1 MTIFNLGSVNIDRFY
16 ALPHLPQPGETL
28 SASDYS
34 VGLGGK
40 GVNQSVAA
48 ARAGAKVHHIGAIG
62 KSDNWVRD
70 RIESYGV
77 DCTYLRALSGNTG
90 HAIIYVDA
98 AAENTIV
105 LDAGTN
111 AQQDSG
117 SIAKAIELA
126 KPDDTLLLQNETN
139 LQAQT
144 AKLALDKGLRVIYSA
159 APFSIEAVKQVLPH
173 VSILVM
179 NEVEAE
185 QLCREMG
192 LTLDKIPVPQV
203 LVTLGAKGAMW
214 RSNETGEV
222 NEVAAPKVTAI
233 DTTAAGD
240 TFAGYFASG
249 LDLCLSIRNAM
260 EWATQAAALKVTRHG
275 TADAIPTAAEVST
288 VQSI

>member
-28 SASDYS
+28 SASNYS

-62 KSDNWVRD
+62 QSDNWVRE

-111 AQQDSG
+111 AQQDGG

-139 LQAQT
+139 LQSQT

-185 QLCREMG
+185 QLCGEMG
-192 LTLDKIPVPQV
+192 VTLDKIPVPQV

-214 RSNETGEV
+214 RSNKTGEV
-222 NEVAAPKVTAI
+222 IEVTAPKVTAV

-249 LDLCLSIRNAM
+249 LDLSLSIRESM

-275 TADAIPTAAEVST
+275 TADAIPTAAEVAA
-288 VQSI
+288 V

>member
-28 SASDYS
+28 SASNYS

-40 GVNQSVAA
+40 GMNQSVAA

-62 KSDNWVRD
+62 QSDNWVRE

-77 DCTYLRALSGNTG
+77 DCTYLHGLDYNTG

-98 AAENTIV
+98 HGENTIV
-105 LDAGTN
+105 LDAGANT
-111 AQQDSG
+111 QQDTHCIS
-117 SIAKAIELA
+117 KAIETA
-126 KPDDTLLLQNETN
+126 KSHDTMLLQNETN
-139 LQAQT
+139 LQPQA
-144 AKLALDKGLRVIYSA
+144 AELALAKGMRVIYSA
-159 APFSIEAVKQVLPH
+159 APFSVEAVRPLLPH

-179 NEVEAE
+179 NAVEAE
-185 QLCREMG
+185 QLCSEMG
-192 LTLDKIPVPQV
+192 VTLDKIPVPQV

-222 NEVAAPKVTAI
+222 IEVTAPKVAAV

-240 TFAGYFASG
+240 TFAGYFAAG
-249 LDLCLSIRNAM
+249 LDLGLSTRKAM
-260 EWATQAAALKVTRHG
+260 DWATQAAALKVTRHG
-275 TADAIPTAAEVST
+275 TADAIPKAVDVAAFQAS
-288 VQSI
+288 